1 MLYVIKLLLQQD
13 EISLHGE
20 QKNDSIPINLHLV
33 LFITESINHTCFRTR
48 KTAKNETILLTF
60 SNGGFCCHEKRQNKD
75 LVLRKSPKRLW
86 NLREW
91 DAF

>member
-1 MLYVIKLLLQQD
+1 MLDVIKLLLQQD

-20 QKNDSIPINLHLV
+20 QKNDSIAINLHLV

-60 SNGGFCCHEKRQNKD
+60 SNGGFCCHEKRPNKD
-75 LVLRKSPKRLW
+75 LVLRKSPKRL
-86 NLREW
+86 
-91 DAF
+91 